1 MNPSQDES
9 IRILIADEHDLVRL
23 GFRTLVKEDKSM
35 DLVGESNSFEETLQ
49 IAKTIS
55 PHVILL
61 DTKLTEG
68 DIIERIPELLAVCPL
83 CKILLFTSVEDQDAH
98 LLALR
103 LGVLGIFSKK
113 QGGEILLKAINCVN
127 SGEVWINRFT
137 TGLLLQ
143 NFSSTT
149 INDQVN
155 TVVSRQA
162 STAKDSLTPRELDVA
177 NLAAQGMSAKT
188 IASKLFISEKTVRN
202 QLTTI
207 YSKLG
212 VSSQIELALQASEL
226 GILAT
231 KK

>member
-1 MNPSQDES
+1 MKPEEDES

-23 GFRTLVKEDKSM
+23 GFRTLVKENKSM
-35 DLVGESNSFEETLQ
+35 ELAGESGSFDETLQ
-49 IAKTIS
+49 IAKKIS

-61 DTKLTEG
+61 DTMLADG
-68 DIIERIPELLAVCPL
+68 DIIERIPELLAACPL
-83 CKILLFTSVEDQDAH
+83 CKILLFTSVEDHDVH

-103 LGVLGIFSKK
+103 LGVLGIFPKK

-143 NFSSTT
+143 NFSGTT
-149 INDQVN
+149 ANDQDNVPPSRKTN
-155 TVVSRQA
+155 TV
-162 STAKDSLTPRELDVA
+162 KDSLTPREFDVA
-177 NLAAQGMSAKT
+177 SLAAQGMSAKT

-212 VSSQIELALQASEL
+212 VSSQIELALQAAEL
-226 GILAT
+226 GILIA